1 MDAHV
6 PTWLTTDLNLLVSDV
21 AQLRQHLAW
30 LREDL
35 ALQPPAIPAHAHAA
49 DQLARELDA
58 ASLALGDLARA
69 LGWGAGQAAP

>member
-1 MDAHV
+1 MDAPA

-35 ALQPPAIPAHAHAA
+35 AFQSPTMSAHAQAA
-49 DQLARELDA
+49 AQLARELDA
-58 ASLALGDLARA
+58 TSLALGELARA
-69 LGWGAGQAAP
+69 LGWGANRAAP